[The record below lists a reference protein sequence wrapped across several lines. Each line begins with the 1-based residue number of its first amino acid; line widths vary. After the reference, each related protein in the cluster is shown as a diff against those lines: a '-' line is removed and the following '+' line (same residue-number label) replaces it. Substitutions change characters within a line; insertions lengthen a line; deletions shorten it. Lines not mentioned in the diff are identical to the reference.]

1 RRARDRGAAHRLRS
15 ADARALFAAVVAGA
29 RPRRKRQQHAGAGV
43 ARHGA
48 ALVRVEAK
56 ELALAGV
63 EGLAPDLD
71 AHAPADDEYER
82 SFLHLVLAELLAC
95 VEADEHGATHSVLGV
110 EHDGRAG
117 AVRGV
122 DLVQLPVL
130 HAVTLPGWERA
141 TRASR
146 YTRPR
151 DRRRRPLRAGPAPDE
166 LLHRARRPRGCGGGP
181 RRSGRRSRGAAAS
194 ARATRREL
202 RGDPD

>member
-1 RRARDRGAAHRLRS
+1 MRRATRWTTSPRSSSRRKSSPTSAATVRS
-15 ADARALFAAVVAGA
+15 LAPRSSSQHSRALFAAVVAGA
-29 RPRRKRQQHAGAGV
+29 GPRRERQQHAGAGV

-56 ELALAGV
+56 ELALAGI

-71 AHAPADDEYER
+71 AHAPADDEDQR

-95 VEADEHGATHSVLGV
+95 VEADEHGATHSLLGV

-130 HAVTLPGWERA
+130 HGVTLPGWKRGH
-141 TRASR
+141 TGVS
-146 YTRPR
+146 
-151 DRRRRPLRAGPAPDE
+151 LHSPA
-166 LLHRARRPRGCGGGP
+166 
-181 RRSGRRSRGAAAS
+181 
-194 ARATRREL
+194 
-202 RGDPD
+202 